1 VRGVHSN
8 HMRRVRSLSAA
19 ITIIAVCALVG
30 GLFGRA
36 ALSAQ
41 DQVPD
46 QYKVFTAALKAVEE
60 KYVGDFESDRLVYS
74 AITGMLQT
82 LDPHSSFM
90 DPRSFA
96 QMRERQEGRYY
107 GLGIT
112 INVVDGDVTVFN
124 VFEGSPAYQK
134 GLRRGD
140 VIVLIE
146 GEATKGWNTDQAVRK
161 LRGPKGT
168 SVNIAIR
175 RATYDEPIK
184 LAVMRD
190 EVHIPT
196 VPAAIMLDATTGYI
210 KLQDFGENTDPELGR
225 ALRELT
231 QKGMKR
237 LVFDLRGNPGGALDQ
252 AIRVSNR
259 FLPKGNLIV
268 YTRGRVANSDQD
280 YRATE
285 TSDFLNLPM
294 VTLVSRTSASASE
307 IVAGALQ
314 DHDRSL
320 IVGET
325 TFGKALVQSVYR
337 LSQGAGA
344 AITTARYYTPS
355 GRMIQRPW
363 DGTFDEYLTYIYR
376 DQDGN
381 KAHKESDLKYTDSG
395 RKVYGGGGIEPDR
408 RFDGPSEGFNPTRF
422 GRSIAARNLFDA
434 YAQQFSRRGDTRLTR
449 QGGKI
454 RELDPNYEVTDQ
466 MLGEF
471 KALVQK
477 SPIVFDE
484 ASWQKDLDFIKAMIH
499 REIDMDLFGVAVAH
513 ANLAKRDPQ
522 LQYALG
528 LFPEAQQLLE
538 SGRQAQSRRA
548 AR

>member
-1 VRGVHSN
+1 
-8 HMRRVRSLSAA
+8 MRRVRSLSAA
-19 ITIIAVCALVG
+19 VTIIAVCALVG

-60 KYVGDFESDRLVYS
+60 KYVGDFQSDRLVYS

-112 INVVDGDVTVFN
+112 INVVQGDVTVFN
-124 VFEGSPAYQK
+124 VFEGSPAFQK

-146 GEATKGWNTDQAVRK
+146 GETTKGWNTDQAVLK

-196 VPAAIMLDATTGYI
+196 VPAAIMLDATTGYL
-210 KLQDFGENTDPELGR
+210 KLQDFGENTDQELGR

-294 VTLVSRTSASASE
+294 ITLVSRTSASASE

-381 KAHKESDLKYTDSG
+381 KAHKESDLKLTDSG

-408 RFDGPSEGFNPTRF
+408 RFDGPSEGFNPSRF
-422 GRSIAARNLFDA
+422 GRSIAARNLFDV

-454 RELDPNYEVTDQ
+454 RELDSSYEVTDQ

-484 ASWQKDLDFIKAMIH
+484 AAWQKDLDFIKAMMH
-499 REIDMDLFGVAVAH
+499 REIDMDLFGVAVAY
-513 ANLAKRDPQ
+513 ANLAKTDPQ

-528 LFPEAQQLLE
+528 LFPEARQLLE

-548 AR
+548 AK

>member
-1 VRGVHSN
+1 
-8 HMRRVRSLSAA
+8 MRSVRSFSAA

-60 KYVGDFESDRLVYS
+60 KYVGEFQSDRLVYS
-74 AITGMLQT
+74 AIEGMLKT

-90 DPRSFA
+90 DPRTFA

-112 INVVDGDVTVFN
+112 INVVGGDVTVFN
-124 VFEGSPAYQK
+124 VFEGSPAFQK

-146 GEATKGWNTDQAVRK
+146 GETTKGWNTEEAVRK

-184 LAVMRD
+184 LSVMRD

-210 KLQDFGENTDPELGR
+210 KLQDFGENTDQELGR

-280 YRATE
+280 YRATDP
-285 TSDFLNLPM
+285 SDYLNLPM

-307 IVAGALQ
+307 IVSGALQ

-363 DGTFDEYLTYIYR
+363 DGTFDEYLTYTLR
-376 DQDGN
+376 EQDAN

-395 RKVYGGGGIEPDR
+395 RKVYSGGGIEPDR
-408 RFDGPSEGFNPTRF
+408 RFDGPADGFNPTRF

-434 YAQQFSRRGDTRLTR
+434 YAQQFSRRGDTRISR
-449 QGGKI
+449 IGGQT
-454 RELDPNYEVTDQ
+454 RELDANYEVTDA
-466 MLGEF
+466 MLAEF

-499 REIDMDLFGVAVAH
+499 REIDMDLFGVSAAY

-522 LQYALG
+522 LLYGMG

-548 AR
+548 AAR

>member
-1 VRGVHSN
+1 
-8 HMRRVRSLSAA
+8 MRVRSLSAA
-19 ITIIAVCALVG
+19 FTIVAVCALVG

-46 QYKVFTAALKAVEE
+46 QYKVFTAALKAVED
-60 KYVGDFESDRLVYS
+60 KYVGEYETDRLVYS

-90 DPRSFA
+90 DPRSFS

-112 INVVDGDVTVFN
+112 INVVGGDVTVFN

-146 GEATKGWNTDQAVRK
+146 GETTKGWNTDQAVRK
-161 LRGPKGT
+161 LRGPKGS

-196 VPAAIMLDATTGYI
+196 VPAALMLDATTGYI
-210 KLQDFGENTDPELGR
+210 KLQDFGENTDQELGR
-225 ALRELT
+225 ALAELT
-231 QKGMKR
+231 KKGMKR

-294 VTLVSRTSASASE
+294 ITLVSRTSASASE

-381 KAHKESDLKYTDSG
+381 KTHKESDLKLTDSG

-408 RFDGPSEGFNPTRF
+408 RFDGPSDGFNPTRF
-422 GRSIAARNLFDA
+422 GRSIAARNLFDV
-434 YAQQFSRRGDTRLTR
+434 YAQQFSRRGDTRITR

-454 RELDPNYEVTDQ
+454 RDLEPNFEVTDE
-466 MLGEF
+466 MLAEF

-484 ASWQKDLDFIKAMIH
+484 ASWQKDLEYIKAMIH
-499 REIDMDLFGVAVAH
+499 HEIDMDLFGVAA
-513 ANLAKRDPQ
+513 AYTNLAKRDPQ

-538 SGRQAQSRRA
+538 SGRQAQSRPA

>member
-1 VRGVHSN
+1 
-8 HMRRVRSLSAA
+8 MRSLRSAPA
-19 ITIIAVCALVG
+19 ALTIIAACALVG

-46 QYKVFTAALKAVEE
+46 QYKVFTAALKAVED
-60 KYVGDFESDRLVYS
+60 KYVGEFETDRLVYS

-82 LDPHSSFM
+82 LDPHSSFL

-112 INVVDGDVTVFN
+112 INVVGGDVTVFN

-140 VIVLIE
+140 VIAMIE
-146 GEATKGWNTDQAVRK
+146 GEPTKGWTTEQAVRK

-168 SVNIAIR
+168 SVNIAIQ

-184 LAVMRD
+184 LAVLRD

-210 KLQDFGENTDPELGR
+210 KLQDFGENTDQELGR
-225 ALRELT
+225 ALRDLT

-285 TSDFLNLPM
+285 TSDYLNLPM
-294 VTLVSRTSASASE
+294 VTLVSRLSASASE

-314 DHDRSL
+314 DHDRAL

-363 DGTFDEYLTYIYR
+363 DGTFDEYLTYVYR
-376 DQDGN
+376 DQDVN

-408 RFDGPSEGFNPTRF
+408 RFDGPSDGFNPTRL
-422 GRSIAARNLFDA
+422 GRSMAARNLFDN
-434 YAQQFSRRGDTRLTR
+434 YAQQFSRRGDTRLSR
-449 QGGKI
+449 AGGKI
-454 RELDPNYEVTDQ
+454 RELDPSYEVTDA
-466 MLGEF
+466 MLAEF

-477 SPIVFDE
+477 SPILFDE
-484 ASWQKDLDFIKAMIH
+484 ASWQKDLDFTRAMIR
-499 REIDMDLFGVAVAH
+499 REIDMDLFGVAVAYQ
-513 ANLAKRDPQ
+513 NLAKRDPQ
-522 LQYALG
+522 LLYAVG

-548 AR
+548 AK

>member
-1 VRGVHSN
+1 
-8 HMRRVRSLSAA
+8 MRRVRSVSAA

-146 GEATKGWNTDQAVRK
+146 GETTKGWNTDQAVRK

-196 VPAAIMLDATTGYI
+196 VPAALMLDATTGYI
-210 KLQDFGENTDPELGR
+210 KLQDFGENTDQELGR

-252 AIRVSNR
+252 AIKVSNR

-294 VTLVSRTSASASE
+294 ITLVSRTSASASE

-381 KAHKESDLKYTDSG
+381 KAHKESDLKLTDSG

-422 GRSIAARNLFDA
+422 GRSIAARNLFDV

-454 RELDPNYEVTDQ
+454 RELDSSYEVTDQ

-484 ASWQKDLDFIKAMIH
+484 AAWQKDLDFIKAMMH
-499 REIDMDLFGVAVAH
+499 REIDMDLFGVAVAY
-513 ANLAKRDPQ
+513 ANLAKSDPQ

-548 AR
+548 AK

>member
-1 VRGVHSN
+1 
-8 HMRRVRSLSAA
+8 MRSYRSLSAGMFV
-19 ITIIAVCALVG
+19 IAVCALVG

-36 ALSAQ
+36 ALVAQ
-41 DQVPD
+41 DQVPE
-46 QYKVFTAALKAVEE
+46 QYKIFTSALAAVEAN
-60 KYVGDFESDRLVYS
+60 YVGDFQSDKLVYS

-107 GLGIT
+107 GLGIS

-140 VIVLIE
+140 VIAKIE
-146 GEATKGWNTDQAVRK
+146 GEETKGWTTEQAVRK
-161 LRGPKGT
+161 LRGPKGS
-168 SVNIAIR
+168 SVNVTLR
-175 RATYDEPIK
+175 RVGYPGPID
-184 LAVMRD
+184 LAVNRD

-210 KLQDFGENTDPELGR
+210 KLLDFGENTDQELGK
-225 ALRELT
+225 ALHDLT

-237 LVFDLRGNPGGALDQ
+237 LVFDLRANPGGALDQ

-259 FLPKGNLIV
+259 FLPKGDLIV
-268 YTRGRVANSDQD
+268 YTRGRVPNSDQD

-294 VTLVSRTSASASE
+294 ITLVNRSSASASE
-307 IVAGALQ
+307 IVSGALQ

-337 LSQGAGA
+337 LSENAGA

-363 DGTFDEYLTYIYR
+363 DGTFDDYLMYVYR
-376 DQDGN
+376 DQDPN
-381 KAHKESDLKYTDSG
+381 RAHRADELKYTDSG

-422 GRSIAARNLFDA
+422 GRAIAARNLFDN
-434 YAQQFSRRGDTRLTR
+434 YAQQFTKKGDTRLTLR
-449 QGGKI
+449 DAKT
-454 RELDPNYEVTDQ
+454 RELTQDFDVTDA
-466 MLGEF
+466 MLAEF
-471 KALVQK
+471 KAIVQK
-477 SPIVFDE
+477 SPVPFDE
-484 ASWQKDLDFIKAMIH
+484 ASWQKDLPFIKAMIH
-499 REIDMDLFGVAVAH
+499 REIDVDLFGVAA
-513 ANLAKRDPQ
+513 AYQNIARYDPQ
-522 LQYALG
+522 LQFALT
-528 LFPEAQQLLE
+528 LFPDAQQLLD
-538 SGRQAQSRRA
+538 SSRRSRTSRA

>member
-1 VRGVHSN
+1 
-8 HMRRVRSLSAA
+8 MRRVRLLSAA
-19 ITIIAVCALVG
+19 FTIIAVCALVG

-146 GEATKGWNTDQAVRK
+146 GETTKGWNTDQAVRK
-161 LRGPKGT
+161 LRGPKNT

-225 ALRELT
+225 ALKELT

-237 LVFDLRGNPGGALDQ
+237 LVLDLRGNPGGALDQ

-294 VTLVSRTSASASE
+294 VTLVSRLSASASE

-314 DHDRSL
+314 DHDRAL

-337 LSQGAGA
+337 LSHGAGA

-363 DGTFDEYLTYIYR
+363 DGSFDEYLTYIYR

-434 YAQQFSRRGDTRLTR
+434 YAQQFSRRGDTRFTR

-454 RELDPNYEVTDQ
+454 RELDPNYDVTDQ

-477 SPIVFDE
+477 SPIVFDD
-484 ASWQKDLDFIKAMIH
+484 ASWQKDLEFIKAMIH

-548 AR
+548 AK